1 MHSSQ
6 STILAVAT
14 QKGGTGKSTTAVN
27 LAHAFA
33 LSGKKILV
41 VDMDPQGNASNSL
54 GFKTKDQGISIADLI
69 WDKSV
74 PVQSAINKRTG
85 MDVIIANTNLARV
98 ERGMLTMVNSELR
111 LAQRLREVRDAYDY
125 IIIDSTPSYGPLL
138 NSVLN
143 VADQLVVPV
152 DSNYFALMGIQ
163 KLLGEVEEIRITNP
177 AINVLGYLMTMV
189 DRTIICSQ
197 TTEAVIQNFGAAT
210 FDTKIRRSVA
220 FREAPTLGQTVF
232 EYAPGSAAAG
242 DYSKL
247 SVEIEG
253 RIRALRAQAPSTIGG
268 AL

>member
-111 LAQRLREVRDAYDY
+111 LAQRLREVRSAYDY

-163 KLLGEVEEIRITNP
+163 KLLGEVEETLNDVFGENIPEKIAERLAGLIRKQTEYLCRVQQKRTGVLRP
-177 AINVLGYLMTMV
+177 GKTARDKESGAHARHEDSRRARAVLQANV
-189 DRTIICSQ
+189 
-197 TTEAVIQNFGAAT
+197 AT
-210 FDTKIRRSVA
+210 SN
-220 FREAPTLGQTVF
+220 
-232 EYAPGSAAAG
+232 GSG
-242 DYSKL
+242 GGKGNGK
-247 SVEIEG
+247 EG
-253 RIRALRAQAPSTIGG
+253 GKKK
-268 AL
+268 